1 MPGRPPE
8 SADDQEVKGA
18 FDKNPDRRRTEEP
31 QTPQEPIVKPKSL
44 KGTASKIWDEYA
56 PICVAMRTMG
66 RGDEIAFAK
75 LCRLEAEYL
84 EDPEDFQTSRMA
96 IHLTFLERF
105 GLAGKG
111 SRAKLAIKSKEDKPK
126 TGAAKYLNGPIT
138 TGPGNTLRQ

>member
-1 MPGRPPE
+1 
-8 SADDQEVKGA
+8 
-18 FDKNPDRRRTEEP
+18 
-31 QTPQEPIVKPKSL
+31 
-44 KGTASKIWDEYA
+44 
-56 PICVAMRTMG
+56 MG

-111 SRAKLAIKSKEDKPK
+111 SRAKLAIKAKEDKPK
-126 TGAAKYLNGPIT
+126 TGAAKYLNGPLT